1 MTSLGPERQELNGP
15 STGSSEESDTNLA
28 NCCRGMS
35 AVFEVIRRLNM
46 GRKDVMWG
54 TSKAR
59 KLWSDDEVRDR
70 TAGPGPR
77 PGSLGRGEPSW
88 ADYFMTLDT
97 DLHNGYIHRH
107 VIFSLWILEKR
118 INLSLSKPE
127 LRESDSSWAGAME
140 PLDSPTQWSTSQST
154 VYRGQ
159 GQRTSSWRGQAAL
172 CPLPGLSRGVKD
184 DKPQPKSLHVGL

>member
-1 MTSLGPERQELNGP
+1 MIVHCLFLP
-15 STGSSEESDTNLA
+15 SSWHHWVQKDKSWMDLAQVAQKRSDTNLA
-28 NCCRGMS
+28 NCCRGVS

-46 GRKDVMWG
+46 GRKDVIWG

-59 KLWSDDEVRDR
+59 KLWSDDEDRGR

-97 DLHNGYIHRH
+97 DLHNSYTHRH

-127 LRESDSSWAGAME
+127 LRESDNSWAGATH
-140 PLDSPTQWSTSQST
+140 PGRHQS
-154 VYRGQ
+154 VH
-159 GQRTSSWRGQAAL
+159 
-172 CPLPGLSRGVKD
+172 
-184 DKPQPKSLHVGL
+184 SL